1 MAGRIEDRREVR
13 YPFPHNLLI
22 NQKIMVKGIDI
33 SYGGLYVN
41 TGRSFDVGRIVEVT
55 IPNYKLTF
63 KARVQH
69 NQAGVGMGLKFL
81 AMNDEL
87 KRKIKLLIQSLDMG
101 TVPQGKSRPEV
112 LLVDDNESAR
122 RINKSKLNM
131 EGFTVFEAS
140 GGVEAIKKLKE
151 VTPDIIVLDI
161 NMSDMDGL
169 KMLHLIRTTEK
180 WARIPVVMFSSLA
193 SSELIGKAYEA
204 GANEFL
210 PKSTTSPAKLAMA
223 VKTILDHSK

>member
-41 TGRSFDVGRIVEVT
+41 TGRSFEVGRIVEVSF
-55 IPNYKLTF
+55 PEYKLTL

-81 AMNDEL
+81 AMNDEI
-87 KRKIKLLIQSLDMG
+87 KRKVKLLISSLDMG
-101 TVPQGKSRPEV
+101 TVTQGKTRPEI

-131 EGFTVFEAS
+131 EGFTVFEAG
-140 GGVEAIKKLKE
+140 GGVEAIKKLSNI
-151 VTPDIIVLDI
+151 TPDIIVLDI

-169 KMLHLIRTTEK
+169 KMLKLLRSTEK
-180 WARIPVVMFSSLA
+180 WARIPVVMFSSQA
-193 SSELIGKAYEA
+193 SADLIGKAYEA

-210 PKSTTSPAKLAMA
+210 SKSTTSPAKLANA
-223 VKTILDHSK
+223 VKNILDHAK